1 MHRCI
6 EQSFFSQENFEQM
19 IRVFLYILVCF
30 SSLIFSQEEI
40 VYSIYFDFDKSQIK
54 DEKKIDLINFIKEYD
69 STRIE
74 SIQIFGY
81 CDDIGNDTYN
91 IKLSNERA
99 EKVKNT
105 LIENG
110 IKQKIIVTIE
120 GKGRVLIED
129 DLETNL
135 PAARQKN
142 RRVDVWIIFKK
153 SKVADLRIPG
163 VYTEFKDKM
172 IVGDRI
178 YLEKLYF
185 EQGSS
190 RLTEKARG
198 ELNKI
203 VRQLYKFKKY
213 HVEIQG
219 HVCCTPKR
227 HKEAIDI
234 DSKKR
239 ELSKNRAKSV
249 YNFLVMRD
257 IKKERLTHIGKGNL
271 EPLGKDPQMDRR
283 VELVITKVE

>member
-1 MHRCI
+1 MMR
-6 EQSFFSQENFEQM
+6 
-19 IRVFLYILVCF
+19 FLYLPLILF
-30 SSLIFSQEEI
+30 SYTIFAQEEI
-40 VYSIYFDFDKSQIK
+40 VYSVYFDFDKFQIK
-54 DEKKIDLINFIKEYD
+54 DDNKIEMLNFIKEYD

-74 SIQIFGY
+74 SIQIYGY
-81 CDDIGNDTYN
+81 CDDIGNDAYN
-91 IKLSNERA
+91 LKLSNERA
-99 EKVKNT
+99 AQVKNT

-110 IKQKIIVTIE
+110 VKQKIIVTIE

-142 RRVDVWIIFKK
+142 RRVDVWLVFKK
-153 SKVADLRIPG
+153 SVINDLNLPQ
-163 VYTEFKDKM
+163 VYTSFNDKM
-172 IVGDRI
+172 KVGDRI
-178 YLEKLYF
+178 FLEKLYF

-213 HVEIQG
+213 HIEIQG

-227 HKEAIDI
+227 QKEAIDI
-234 DSKKR
+234 DTKKR
-239 ELSKNRAKSV
+239 ELSKNRAKAV
-249 YNFLVMRD
+249 YNFLIMRD
-257 IKKERLTHIGKGNL
+257 IKKHRMTHVGKGNV
-271 EPLGKDPQMDRR
+271 EPLGKEPQLDRR